1 MDPNPNARPQSL
13 TLIGSE
19 SKLTPAWK
27 AAIQPHASSGFEA
40 SPERQELA
48 AALATAEKALL
59 CEREERE
66 AQRREAEAELKGVEG
81 VRDMLAGIIK
91 APPLSVRALEAPDP
105 GPIWILIWIECW
117 LQEKDAALEE
127 LQGSLGQAGELGV
140 GSPLSAISELG
151 ELGEARPVCLGRH
164 LNP

>member
-1 MDPNPNARPQSL
+1 M
-13 TLIGSE
+13 
-19 SKLTPAWK
+19 
-27 AAIQPHASSGFEA
+27 
-40 SPERQELA
+40 RQELA

-91 APPLSVRALEAPDP
+91 ARPLSVRASKRLTPGHPDLDLDR
-105 GPIWILIWIECW
+105 IW

-151 ELGEARPVCLGRH
+151 ELGEARTICLERH